1 MLDAIGEAWIHRGP
15 AEVEIRFARVAHRPT
30 TYLVAKIQKAGL
42 VCNIRAWL
50 GRNKA
55 AWRRRRYRGL
65 LVAWSL
71 TQEATWPD

>member
-1 MLDAIGEAWIHRGP
+1 MLDAIGVARVHGLTT
-15 AEVEIRFARVAHRPT
+15 EVEVWLTRMPHWPT
-30 TYLVAKIQKAGL
+30 TNFLAKIQKAGL